1 MNGKNLETVSF
12 PEAGKE
18 TFADR
23 LRALIGARSIRTVAK
38 EWDISFSTLNN
49 YLTRG
54 TEPTLKNAV
63 QISKR
68 ARTDLN
74 WLATGQGA
82 PSIAQADICSSVV
95 EAPQAVEV
103 DEIAN
108 VWNSILKALTREE
121 ATALINTIH
130 RKGIYSL
137 LERAEVPAGHDLV
150 EQFNT
155 AVEKLAPRSSL
166 ARAIKAAM
174 LMGLDGDEEGDKE
187 IYEELMASKRTQT
200 PGAKEETLSPVSNEQ
215 KKTG

>member
-12 PEAGKE
+12 PQEEKE

-23 LRALIGARSIRTVAK
+23 LRDLIGARSIRNVAK
-38 EWDISFSTLNN
+38 EWDVSFSTLNN

-68 ARTDLN
+68 AHVDLN

-82 PSIAQADICSSVV
+82 PSIAQTDFSSTVV
-95 EAPQAVEV
+95 EAPQTVEV

-137 LERAEVPAGHDLV
+137 LERAEVPTGQDLV
-150 EQFNT
+150 EQFNS
-155 AVEKLAPRSSL
+155 AVEKLAPRNSL

-174 LMGLDGDEEGDKE
+174 LMGLEGDEEGDKE
-187 IYEELMASKRTQT
+187 IYEELMASKRAQT
-200 PGAKEETLSPVSNEQ
+200 PGEKEKTLSPISNEQ